1 MATVP
6 TEQEVPAAQPSEVSA
21 TRALVLRAVGQI
33 GGGDWRRYVMYIAF
47 VLVLVVFAIFLA
59 DRGFLTSRNL
69 LNIVAQ
75 SAIIGVMAVAMTFVI
90 GAAQIDLS
98 VGSVAGLS
106 SVAAGLAIRDYGL
119 VAGVAA
125 GLAVGLAVG
134 AFNGVMTTRVR
145 IPSFLVTLAMLGIA
159 NGIARWITDTAP
171 VPIRE
176 DLWST
181 LFGRGRIGELP
192 SLAIWVLVFMLVGH
206 VVLRKTAFGREVLA
220 TGGNETSARFSGVNT
235 RATTMRV
242 LVLSS
247 VVAAVAGM
255 LYSGRLAS
263 GRFDWGAGDELSVI
277 AAVILGGTSLFGG
290 YASVVGS
297 VMGALMIGLINNGL
311 TLWGLEAHQQ
321 QIVQGAIIILAVALQ
336 RR

>member
-1 MATVP
+1 MAKGKGSSSKDP
-6 TEQEVPAAQPSEVSA
+6 SGRQSLAPAK
-21 TRALVLRAVGQI
+21 VLPPRVTAI
-33 GGGDWRRYVMYIAF
+33 DWRRYVMYLAF
-47 VLVLVVFAIFLA
+47 MLVLVTFAVFLS

-75 SAIIGVMAVAMTFVI
+75 SSIIGVMAVAMTFVI
-90 GAAQIDLS
+90 GAGQIDLS

-106 SVAAGLAIRDYGL
+106 SVAAGLAIREAGIPAGI
-119 VAGVAA
+119 VAGLGV
-125 GLAVGLAVG
+125 GGVVGLL
-134 AFNGVMTTRVR
+134 NGFLTTRIK

-159 NGIARWITDTAP
+159 NGAARWITDTAP
-171 VPIRE
+171 VPIRN
-176 DLWST
+176 DFWSSV
-181 LFGRGRIGELP
+181 FGRGMIGEIP
-192 SLAIWVLVFMLVGH
+192 SLLVWMLVFGIAGH
-206 VVLRKTAFGREVLA
+206 IALRKTVFGRQVLA

-235 RATTMRV
+235 RAITMKV

-277 AAVILGGTSLFGG
+277 AAVILGGTNLFGG
-290 YASVVGS
+290 QASVVGA

-321 QIVQGAIIILAVALQ
+321 QIIQGTIIIFAVALQ

>member
-6 TEQEVPAAQPSEVSA
+6 TEKEVPTTSAAEPPAGGSA
-21 TRALVLRAVGQI
+21 AAAVMGLL
-33 GGGDWRRYVMYIAF
+33 GRGDWRRYVMYIAF
-47 VLVLVVFAIFLA
+47 VLVLVVFAVVLS

-90 GAAQIDLS
+90 GAGQIDLS

-106 SVAAGLAIRDYGL
+106 SVAAGLAIRDVGL
-119 VAGVAA
+119 PAGVLA
-125 GLAVGLAVG
+125 GLGVGLAVG
-134 AFNGVMTTRVR
+134 VFNGFLTTRIK

-176 DLWST
+176 PLWST

-192 SLAIWVLVFMLVGH
+192 SLAIWVLVFMLIGH
-206 VVLRKTAFGREVLA
+206 IALRKTTFGREVLA
-220 TGGNETSARFSGVNT
+220 TGGNEMSARFSGVNT
-235 RATTMRV
+235 RAVTMKV

-255 LYSGRLAS
+255 LYSGRLGS

-290 YASVVGS
+290 RASVVGS

-321 QIVQGAIIILAVALQ
+321 QIVQGAIIVLAVSLQ